1 MNWYSKT
8 LKESFYASS
17 SQKQMKPFVS
27 HLPNSSDAWC
37 TNHATFCLNFLCN
50 LEICNLFIIDIHL
63 ARAMF
68 KKVRRRYWDIWLR
81 YFPFP
86 PIIAIQ
92 RLRLRYFDWDCQRVG
107 LSEGRGVEILRYF
120 DFEIL
125 RLRYFD
131 WDYQRVGLSEGCQA
145 SSWWRR
151 LLGGWPPLAVVPT
164 ETSLRSHLPPSPTSE
179 KADFLNTTFVY
190 LIS

>member
-1 MNWYSKT
+1 M
-8 LKESFYASS
+8 
-17 SQKQMKPFVS
+17 
-27 HLPNSSDAWC
+27 
-37 TNHATFCLNFLCN
+37 
-50 LEICNLFIIDIHL
+50 
-63 ARAMF
+63 
-68 KKVRRRYWDIWLR
+68 R

-179 KADFLNTTFVY
+179 KADFLNTPSATTTHTTHSYNTVTPRPTPGCWTRNEV
-190 LIS
+190 